1 MALFKKNKKD
11 IKSSKGYLDKVRAE
25 QKKRSEDEL
34 HLLEIRTMAK
44 DLARFSIPEEKLS
57 QLQNNKQKQEQK
69 EKYKRAE
76 GEGRKKIFEVRE
88 TENDISFLRNYL
100 SKDLIEEMDLY
111 LYKKQGT
118 DWKVVEK
125 DWEVVRDVIVSSLTN
140 CGFPYIVVEDGD
152 YGKQGDLYLKHI
164 YEGVEMDVF
173 YLEKTLPCV
182 YQIWGRK
189 VHIETIIDS
198 KNVVFSFNGEKIGKK
213 FL

>member
-1 MALFKKNKKD
+1 MRK
-11 IKSSKGYLDKVRAE
+11 LDLA
-25 QKKRSEDEL
+25 EDEAVEFAKMHTGVVQASRF
-34 HLLEIRTMAK
+34 HLNPYLIGLKIYE
-44 DLARFSIPEEKLS
+44 SIEKNCD
-57 QLQNNKQKQEQK
+57 QPNQEQK

-100 SKDLIEEMDLY
+100 GKDLIEEMDLY

-118 DWKVVEK
+118 EWKVVEK
-125 DWEVVRDVIVSSLTN
+125 DWEVVRDAVVSSLTN